1 MEGISLSNVRA
12 QRNYAGRKQAAP
24 ARWNQIDFVD
34 VERLE
39 FKTQLSFKAFL
50 WIVIFASLFVNVCL
64 KGKAVSIYFIPLA
77 AVVLAASVFVLMLMF
92 KKHYILFYMNDGS
105 KTKIHVPKENTDY
118 VRRFVAM
125 AKRRYNK

>member
-1 MEGISLSNVRA
+1 MESISLSNGRA
-12 QRNYAGRKQAAP
+12 QQNYAGREQAAP

-64 KGKAVSIYFIPLA
+64 KGKAVSIYFIPFA
-77 AVVLAASVFVLMLMF
+77 AVVLAVSVFILMLMF

-118 VRRFVAM
+118 VRRFVSM

>member
-1 MEGISLSNVRA
+1 MESISLSNGRA
-12 QRNYAGRKQAAP
+12 QRYAHREQTSP
-24 ARWNQIDFVD
+24 ARWNQIDFID
-34 VERLE
+34 VKRLE

-64 KGKAVSIYFIPLA
+64 KGKAVSVCLIPLA
-77 AVVLAASVFVLMLMF
+77 AIVLAVGVFALMFMF

-118 VRRFVAM
+118 VRRFVSM